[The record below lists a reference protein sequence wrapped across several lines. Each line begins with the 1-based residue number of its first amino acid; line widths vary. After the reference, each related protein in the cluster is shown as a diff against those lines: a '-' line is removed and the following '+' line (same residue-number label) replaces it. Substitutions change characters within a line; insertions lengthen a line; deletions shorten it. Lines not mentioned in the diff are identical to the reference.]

1 MLIRYLVA
9 FLPTFH
15 PWSAVLCISALC
27 VSFCCPLC
35 QLPSAWVRT
44 IKGTMKRLGRR
55 GEDWV
60 LAYCH
65 LASGSVLNEQCT
77 SSMYPVH
84 GRFSFCGCSFHLL
97 PSWHHTSFLSLHI
110 RDNLTSRCDSWTGL
124 WSLVWILSSNV
135 TGETTLLPSVP
146 SVLSNWSDFF
156 FSSREGSYKRK
167 QSCSD

>member
-27 VSFCCPLC
+27 VSFCCLLC

-110 RDNLTSRCDSWTGL
+110 RDNLTSRCDSWTGFLVMYGCESWTIKKTEYQRIDTFQL
-124 WSLVWILSSNV
+124 WCWRRHLRVPWTLRRSN
-135 TGETTLLPSVP
+135 
-146 SVLSNWSDFF
+146 
-156 FSSREGSYKRK
+156 
-167 QSCSD
+167 